1 MKFFLL
7 FSVPRYGWQT
17 IFIQNFPIDPNTTHY
32 SANITNLTQY
42 TQYAYY
48 VKTQVVHKEHE
59 ENVFNIS
66 QGQSNVIYFTTQP
79 NIPTCPIVE
88 TMKKTN
94 HSITL
99 YWHPAVS
106 EKEFITKY
114 RVDIFIQPDEHDF
127 LDSRDYCKQPKINVK
142 VNVGVEVNE
151 HQALSSAQCMI
162 EYKNWRNRN
171 PDVVDVEDEWQ
182 IYRKTLCIEQ
192 ELHSLKGEEVMRY
205 LENSQPF
212 CSNDEECNRDI
223 DIDLYD
229 DGELF
234 RFRRQIHDFLSKND
248 DEIESQSDEI
258 ESQSD
263 EFKSRSDENF
273 DELGEYFRGFELYK
287 ADASNATILDLLPYT
302 MYIFQFF
309 SCNEIG
315 CSSYFFHFDRTES
328 SIYAD
333 TIDNFTVTTDPNNF
347 KRIHLD
353 FDEPSTPN
361 GLTVAFEIEKY
372 RTSDYTRNVTLICIT
387 RKQHYDNGRR

>member
-1 MKFFLL
+1 M
-7 FSVPRYGWQT
+7 Q
-17 IFIQNFPIDPNTTHY
+17 
-32 SANITNLTQY
+32 
-42 TQYAYY
+42 
-48 VKTQVVHKEHE
+48 KEHE

-66 QGQSNVIYFTTQP
+66 QGQSNIIYFTTKP
-79 NIPTCPIVE
+79 DIPTCPIVE
-88 TMKKTN
+88 TLKKTN
-94 HSITL
+94 NSITL

-127 LDSRDYCKQPKINVK
+127 LDSRDYCKQPKIYVN

-151 HQALSSAQCMI
+151 NQALSSVQCMI

-192 ELHSLKGEEVMRY
+192 ELHSLKGEEVMKY

-212 CSNDEECNRDI
+212 CSNDEECSPDI
-223 DIDLYD
+223 DIDVDD
-229 DGELF
+229 DGESF
-234 RFRRQIHDFLSKND
+234 RFRRQIQDFLSKND
-248 DEIESQSDEI
+248 DEFE
-258 ESQSD
+258 
-263 EFKSRSDENF
+263 SRSDENF
-273 DELGEYFRGFELYK
+273 DELGKYFLRPESYR
-287 ADASNATILDLLPYT
+287 ADASNTTILGLLPYT

-309 SCNEIG
+309 SCNDIG

-333 TIDNFTVTTDPNNF
+333 TIDNFTITTDPYSFN
-347 KRIHLD
+347 RIHLD